1 MISLSAITEE
11 ENVAG
16 NCRQL
21 PAGRRPLA
29 FRLFHDLKVP
39 AETSTAIR
47 VREESPVKGCNGE
60 LSGNEFGQIMGVK
73 LHKVA

>member
-16 NCRQL
+16 NCGQL
-21 PAGRRPLA
+21 RASWRPLA
-29 FRLFHDLKVP
+29 FRLFRHLKVP
-39 AETSTAIR
+39 AETSAAIR
-47 VREESPVKGCNGE
+47 VREEAPVKGCNGE

-73 LHKVA
+73 LHEVA